1 MPSLL
6 TGQVEGQIVLLQP
19 ALFLLWCS
27 TKMVQPYL
35 SVTSAKVVNVFGS
48 DDTFCVSLFAGP
60 FAVTIG

>member
-6 TGQVEGQIVLLQP
+6 TGQVEGQIVLLQS

-27 TKMVQPYL
+27 TKMAQPYL

-60 FAVTIG
+60 FAVAIG